1 MLEFFW
7 NSFCQIY
14 FSINQILETINMR
27 PILQKV
33 LSATFILFFS
43 SQINAQIKTLEIK
56 ASALVEDKSTDN
68 YSIVIYS
75 DGILKDSLFNK
86 KTKAIDVSLESG
98 KLYSIVF
105 KKANY
110 SDKIVI
116 VDTKIPS
123 GLRELQEDPFELQIE
138 LSQSTTVKQDLL
150 DYPVAILT
158 VNKKERSLMAS
169 ENYHKFTHE

>member
-1 MLEFFW
+1 MK
-7 NSFCQIY
+7 
-14 FSINQILETINMR
+14 TV
-27 PILQKV
+27 LQKV
-33 LSATFILFFS
+33 LSSAFILFFS

-68 YSIVIYS
+68 YAIVIYS

-86 KTKAIDVSLESG
+86 KSKAINLTLESG

-105 KKANY
+105 KKANF

-123 GLRELQEDPFELQIE
+123 GLRELVEDPFELQIE
-138 LSQSTTVKQDLL
+138 LSQSTTVKKDLL

-158 VNKKERSLMAS
+158 VNKKEKSLMAS